1 MWADFNGPTLCT
13 VGNHL
18 FVCEARVKQK
28 LDIKSHRKK
37 NTQVNRT
44 GDK

>member
-1 MWADFNGPTLCT
+1 MGLHCAQSATICLFSE
-13 VGNHL
+13 